1 MEKKEIRITEDELT
15 EAMAEATDEIVGEL
29 PTKKVGAASGIVL
42 LIGLVNAKLVDILF
56 GGETSTDEEGN
67 V

>member
-29 PTKKVGAASGIVL
+29 PTKKVGATAGIVL

-56 GGETSTDEEGN
+56 GGGTDLN
-67 V
+67 